1 VTSPPAERP
10 GLAPTYGI
18 SRDPEGLL
26 SWDYVA
32 GEAERSRNYWVVT
45 VRPDGRP
52 HTTPVWGVWVDD
64 AIFFGT
70 SDASV
75 KGRNLARDPRLVVHL
90 ESGDDVVIFEGTA
103 KRERLEP
110 ELHRRI
116 VTAYAAKYDMVAKDL
131 QGPEGWFRL
140 RATTVLAW
148 HESDFVRTATRW
160 RPT

>member
-1 VTSPPAERP
+1 M
-10 GLAPTYGI
+10 YGI
-18 SRDPEGLL
+18 SSDSDGLL
-26 SWDYVA
+26 SWNYVNQ
-32 GEAERSRNYWVVT
+32 EMERSRNYWVVS

-52 HTTPVWGVWVDD
+52 HAAPVWGVWVDD
-64 AIFFGT
+64 ALFFGT
-70 SDASV
+70 SDVSV
-75 KGRNLARDPRLVVHL
+75 KGRNLVADPRLVVHL

-103 KRERLEP
+103 TREPLEP

-116 VTAYAAKYDMVAKDL
+116 VTAYAAKYDMAASEL

-148 HESDFVRTATRW
+148 HENDFVHSATRW